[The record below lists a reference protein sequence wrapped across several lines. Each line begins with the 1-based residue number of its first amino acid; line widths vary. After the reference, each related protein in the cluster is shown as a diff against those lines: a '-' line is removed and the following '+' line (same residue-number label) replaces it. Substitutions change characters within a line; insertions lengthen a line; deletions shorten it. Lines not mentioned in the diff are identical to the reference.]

1 MEFSHKTVC
10 RELLLDLISY
20 ERYRGHLSPEIEYIL
35 ERHLEQ
41 CPSCRRGI
49 LGYQNLLE
57 NKVSV
62 PNFG

>member
-1 MEFSHKTVC
+1 MEFSHETAC

-20 ERYRGHLSPEIEYIL
+20 ERYRGHLSPEMEYLL

-41 CPSCRRGI
+41 CLSCRRGI
-49 LGYQNLLE
+49 LCYQNLLQ
-57 NKVSV
+57 NKEAI